1 MPSISEGLNISIIEA
16 QVNGLKCYASSG
28 VDKKTNIT
36 GNVQFLALDKG
47 SKFWSNQIYEMDN
60 SRDLKVKEK
69 IPKEYD
75 LRKSLEKISNYYLN
89 ITNKS

>member
-28 VDKKTNIT
+28 VDKNTNIT
-36 GNVQFLALDKG
+36 GNVQFLPLDKE
-47 SKFWSNQIYEMDN
+47 SKFWANQIYEMN
-60 SRDLKVKEK
+60 NNRDFDVKEK

-75 LRKSLEKISNYYLN
+75 LKASIQEIIKYYNN
-89 ITNKS
+89 IIKD